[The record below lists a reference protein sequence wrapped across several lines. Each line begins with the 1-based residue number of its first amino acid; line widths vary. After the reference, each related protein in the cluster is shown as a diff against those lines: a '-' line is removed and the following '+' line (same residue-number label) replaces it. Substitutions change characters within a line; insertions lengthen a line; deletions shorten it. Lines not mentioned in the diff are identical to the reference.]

1 MGCEIAMNINATLLV
16 QAGNFLIAYLL
27 FRLILLKPAY
37 AVIEQED
44 AVRDSLEEEIMHGQ
58 EQLNDKKEFQ
68 KKQWLQ
74 VHQFYKKNQP
84 TLPEQQ
90 MFYQGMRS
98 SVSLESF
105 SHQEVDLLAR
115 ELSSAIVERVG
126 NSK

>member
-1 MGCEIAMNINATLLV
+1 MNINATLLV